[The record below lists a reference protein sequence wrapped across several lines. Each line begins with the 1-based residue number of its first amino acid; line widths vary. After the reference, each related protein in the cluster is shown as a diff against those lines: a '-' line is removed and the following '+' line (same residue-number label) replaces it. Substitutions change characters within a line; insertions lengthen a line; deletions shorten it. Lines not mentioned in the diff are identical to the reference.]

1 MSASIKRVAFNGLQV
16 AVVGDG
22 IRRMLIANRDVFYRE
37 V

>member
-1 MSASIKRVAFNGLQV
+1 MSASIEQVAFNLLQV

-22 IRRMLIANRDVFYRE
+22 IRRMIIANRDVFYRE